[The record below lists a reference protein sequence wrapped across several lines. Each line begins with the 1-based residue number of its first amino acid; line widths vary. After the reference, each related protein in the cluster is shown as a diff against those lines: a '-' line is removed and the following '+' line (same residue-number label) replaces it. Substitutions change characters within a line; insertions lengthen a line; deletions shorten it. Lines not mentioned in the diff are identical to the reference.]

1 MGDTIRKSLRLL
13 CDKHSDWSR
22 HLQTVAMAYRCA
34 ATSNLLLSP
43 YEVIFGRRMITP
55 IEWNLMLEEP
65 TVASPEAY
73 ARDIRPRL
81 EILHQ
86 IAVEN
91 ARDSAIRHA
100 LAKNQGASPPTF
112 KEADKVLLSNSVT

>member
-1 MGDTIRKSLRLL
+1 
-13 CDKHSDWSR
+13 
-22 HLQTVAMAYRCA
+22 
-34 ATSNLLLSP
+34 
-43 YEVIFGRRMITP
+43 MITP